1 MPAAEESLMEPVEEN
16 TENPPSPRH
25 QYEPPQR
32 QRILE
37 VMRLGTEKET
47 NQKTRQKTQPIQ
59 IQGSQIIITVQRGV
73 IGNGEYNTKQIYVK

>member
-47 NQKTRQKTQPIQ
+47 NQKTRQKTQPNPGESNNNHSPT
-59 IQGSQIIITVQRGV
+59 GSYWQRG
-73 IGNGEYNTKQIYVK
+73 IQH